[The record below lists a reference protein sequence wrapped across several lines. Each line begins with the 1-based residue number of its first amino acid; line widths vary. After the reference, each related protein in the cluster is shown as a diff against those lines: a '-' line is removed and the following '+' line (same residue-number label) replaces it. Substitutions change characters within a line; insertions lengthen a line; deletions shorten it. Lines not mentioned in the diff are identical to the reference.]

1 MKATSKA
8 YFSWVSR
15 ILSRAPFEHSKPWWR
30 KGLNLDA
37 VNCGPGMSSSKG
49 QKINASLGFTAP
61 RDEEGKDYALDLSGV
76 DIDLKQEA
84 KECLHWIE
92 LNSTALRKI
101 LKKWDKVNHSTK
113 GRQTLRRYW
122 TDSQYQMLFSPLILE
137 LRAVAGMMEGGLEG
151 PHWNL
156 HDDEHDDDEHAHT
169 NVDQSEGTGVL
180 TCSICFDT
188 LYKPVG
194 LQCGHVFCR
203 DCLLQS
209 AGVLKEG
216 ATLADLRME
225 PAQFHDDR
233 IPLTNGLR
241 RHSEGQDSAH
251 SAEGD
256 QEDGAVRSNEDGA
269 ALPPGR
275 KYRARRDR
283 CPQCRTEDVFGSSV
297 RLRHVQ
303 DCLRRVDPEGY
314 KARKAESKKLRGKL
328 KLEAVM
334 YGLIRLIEPTNRGV
348 NLVDDWVGAA

>member
-1 MKATSKA
+1 MC
-8 YFSWVSR
+8 
-15 ILSRAPFEHSKPWWR
+15 I
-30 KGLNLDA
+30 
-37 VNCGPGMSSSKG
+37 
-49 QKINASLGFTAP
+49 
-61 RDEEGKDYALDLSGV
+61 RD
-76 DIDLKQEA
+76 
-84 KECLHWIE
+84 
-92 LNSTALRKI
+92 R
-101 LKKWDKVNHSTK
+101 
-113 GRQTLRRYW
+113 
-122 TDSQYQMLFSPLILE
+122 
-137 LRAVAGMMEGGLEG
+137 MEGGLEG

-156 HDDEHDDDEHAHT
+156 HDDEHDDDEHAHA
-169 NVDQSEGTGVL
+169 NVDHSEGTGVL
-180 TCSICFDT
+180 TCPICFDT

-256 QEDGAVRSNEDGA
+256 EEDGA
-269 ALPPGR
+269 ARSSEGGAAPPPGR

-314 KARKAESKKLRGKL
+314 KARKAESKKLRSKL
-328 KLEAVM
+328 KSEAVM
-334 YGLIRLIEPTNRGV
+334 NNIVNGLIKLVAPTNRGM
-348 NLVDDWVGAA
+348 NLIDPRTGQIRT